1 MLATEIF
8 IIYRTDT
15 ELRGKSLHTD
25 TDWTEDTSLR
35 SHKAENKLLE
45 ISFLKSLAFSHFST
59 HPGSQGPGPQ
69 FLASSPRYRNLFS
82 TEWLPQQTGMMADR
96 WPYTR

>member
-25 TDWTEDTSLR
+25 TDWTEDTSLHFHR
-35 SHKAENKLLE
+35 AENILLK

-59 HPGSQGPGPQ
+59 HPGSQGLDPQ

-82 TEWLPQQTGMMADR
+82 TECLPQQTGMMEDR